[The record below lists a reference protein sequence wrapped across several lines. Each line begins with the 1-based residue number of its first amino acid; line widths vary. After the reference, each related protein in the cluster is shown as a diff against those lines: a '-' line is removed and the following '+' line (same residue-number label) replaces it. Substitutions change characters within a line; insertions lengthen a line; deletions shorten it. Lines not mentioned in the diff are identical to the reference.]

1 MKRER
6 HLLLLFAALV
16 SLGMILGL
24 LLTPQKAPPRV
35 ELPVPAD
42 PRLDGSQEVRPQQVS
57 VRTWKQVVCER
68 LFELGTL
75 PHELLGDP
83 IDVRTDGA
91 GNIYVLDW
99 SNRCVQEYA
108 PEGTLLRTFGGVSG
122 RGPGEF
128 SNPTAL
134 DVTPDGEVWVCDPVN
149 GVITVFAQDGSVG
162 RTIRTE
168 HPPHRIALLGRN
180 GFVVMSSPAGDYLFY
195 RYTVDGRLIDT
206 CGTVMKEQGRMSVI
220 LDGRCA
226 GSDDGRF
233 VYAAYR
239 AGLLGLFNP
248 GHTPP
253 LFFAH
258 TLNYPGL
265 PRVMSQQSSAMRTVR
280 VHPDAPL
287 VSRSVSLVGDQVHV
301 LTGLLDDDQK
311 SIMDVYD
318 HASGRYECSYGLP
331 VATACVRRSEGRLY
345 AIADTTVSV
354 WVIRDGAQQHAA
366 NLDSE

>member
-16 SLGMILGL
+16 SLGMVLGL
-24 LLTPQKAPPRV
+24 LLTPEKGPPRV

-42 PRLDGSQEVRPQQVS
+42 PGLNGTQEIRPQQVS
-57 VRTWKQVVCER
+57 NRTWKPVLCER

-75 PHELLGDP
+75 PHTLLGDP
-83 IDVRTDGA
+83 IDVRTDSA

-99 SNRCVQEYA
+99 SNRCVQEYT
-108 PEGTLLRTFGGVSG
+108 PDGVLLRTFGGVSG

-134 DVTPDGEVWVCDPVN
+134 DVTKDGEVWVCDPVN
-149 GVITVFAQDGSVG
+149 GFITVFAHDGSVQ

-168 HPPHRIALLGRN
+168 RPPHRLAVLGEH
-180 GFVVMSSPAGDYLFY
+180 GFVVISSPAGEFLFH
-195 RYTVDGRLIDT
+195 RYTPDGHLVDT
-206 CGTVMKEQGRMSVI
+206 CGTVMQEQSRMSVI

-233 VYAAYR
+233 VYAGYR

-248 GHTPP
+248 ARTPS

-258 TLNYPGL
+258 TLEHPGL
-265 PRVMSQQSSAMRTVR
+265 PKVLTQQSSEMRYVR

-287 VSRSVSLVGDQVHV
+287 VSRCVSLVGAQVHV
-301 LTGLLDDDQK
+301 LTGILNDDRK
-311 SIMDVYD
+311 SVMDVYD
-318 HASGRYECSYGLP
+318 HKTGAYEHSYALP
-331 VATACVRRSEGRLY
+331 EAVGNVRRTDRMLY
-345 AIADTTVSV
+345 TIADTTVTV
-354 WVIRDGAQQHAA
+354 WRVWDPGLH
-366 NLDSE
+366 LVSGH